1 VAEYG
6 VTSAT
11 AGTSIALTETADT
24 TLTSTAIETWLDGKL
39 DGTNAAFGPVDA
51 TTLASKIFVLY
62 YPSTTMITL
71 GTA

>member
-1 VAEYG
+1 MAEYG